1 MVVWSGARY
10 ALVGLVFG
18 LGAALILSRVMRGL
32 VYGVGTTDP
41 VTYVALAVVLFS
53 VVVLASLIPA
63 WRATQVDAM
72 AMLRSE

>member
-1 MVVWSGARY
+1 
-10 ALVGLVFG
+10 
-18 LGAALILSRVMRGL
+18 MRGL